1 MLRVMQILYKLNN
14 ERNRGP
20 SIRRLFRYQ
29 ECLIGEGCF
38 GGREFDLS

>member
-1 MLRVMQILYKLNN
+1 MLCVVQMLYKLNS

-29 ECLIGEGCF
+29 EWLIGEGYF
-38 GGREFDLS
+38 VGREFDLS